1 MIPSLPGPAT
11 VTSLPTSTP
20 FPWQRPGVRKTWWA
34 GVWGK
39 WDELEAGGCAFT
51 SSARA
56 PLLEQLASS
65 RPLSRLHTAGRTQSS
80 LGLKIK
86 ASVVQGRGER
96 RRPSSVP
103 HTTLGLTHPPLPDF
117 SQTWEPP
124 REWDELQKAV
134 SARTARQQSEDYSD
148 DFDSDDVGS
157 LGGFSDTP
165 VDENSTNK
173 NLTNDFHV
181 SDDEEKDSPKMTF
194 LKTKI
199 INSNVTK
206 DLATFLVKTEKEG
219 PDTLEE
225 FGINSSKPQ
234 GKDWEIE
241 QEEMKTKSTPRLVK
255 FVSSENISNLEK
267 DTNVKLPLPW
277 LRGILRKT
285 SHVGDKDVLEEE
297 DNPAF
302 AKLQFSHSAPSSL
315 MRLSGKMLEIEQ
327 RTLSESP
334 NSEGPWLTS
343 PRTSLAIPHQL
354 SDAENLGD
362 HFFPQPTERSS
373 KKDQEKT
380 VDENHNIM
388 VSEITKSEDSNN
400 KCSTAE
406 ELMVSNTLEETEESQ
421 KTIEELGKNMKKS
434 QVVVD
439 EDRKSITSDTSPK
452 NKNEDTNMKKTSK
465 RNKSSRKKPLPTTTS
480 SQYLGTLKIL
490 DQKPLQKQSLE
501 LDKADSIRAAVYQD
515 WLVKKNLCF
524 QELQRV
530 KKNEAENLRI
540 QNEQKGAKKEEASAS
555 FEAWKAMKEKEAKK
569 MAAKKKLEEKKM
581 RQIEQEHAEKK
592 GEAQKAFEKWKEK
605 KLEYLKE
612 KNKKEREYERAKK
625 KKEEEYYAE
634 KIKDNLS
641 AVEKWHEQKEFL
653 IRQKMKE
660 KINERKKQ
668 EIKRVEKEDK
678 DKLAVNE
685 YERWLEKKDKK
696 QKHEKKQKKH
706 LVLYA
711 SESFPQWSSPGK
723 LAPAKN

>member
-148 DFDSDDVGS
+148 DFDSDDV
-157 LGGFSDTP
+157 
-165 VDENSTNK
+165 
-173 NLTNDFHV
+173 
-181 SDDEEKDSPKMTF
+181 
-194 LKTKI
+194 
-199 INSNVTK
+199 
-206 DLATFLVKTEKEG
+206 EKEG

-439 EDRKSITSDTSPK
+439 EDRKSITSDTSPKGLLKTSRSTSSKK

>member
-255 FVSSENISNLEK
+255 FVSS
-267 DTNVKLPLPW
+267 
-277 LRGILRKT
+277 
-285 SHVGDKDVLEEE
+285 
-297 DNPAF
+297 
-302 AKLQFSHSAPSSL
+302 
-315 MRLSGKMLEIEQ
+315 
-327 RTLSESP
+327 
-334 NSEGPWLTS
+334 
-343 PRTSLAIPHQL
+343 
-354 SDAENLGD
+354 
-362 HFFPQPTERSS
+362 
-373 KKDQEKT
+373 DQEKT

-439 EDRKSITSDTSPK
+439 EDRKSITSDTSPKGLLKTSRSTSSKK

>member
-1 MIPSLPGPAT
+1 MS
-11 VTSLPTSTP
+11 
-20 FPWQRPGVRKTWWA
+20 
-34 GVWGK
+34 
-39 WDELEAGGCAFT
+39 DELCST
-51 SSARA
+51 I
-56 PLLEQLASS
+56 LAYTKS
-65 RPLSRLHTAGRTQSS
+65 PKVAKRTTFQ
-80 LGLKIK
+80 
-86 ASVVQGRGER
+86 
-96 RRPSSVP
+96 
-103 HTTLGLTHPPLPDF
+103 
-117 SQTWEPP
+117 
-124 REWDELQKAV
+124 DELQKAV
-134 SARTARQQSEDYSD
+134 SARTARRQSEDYSD

-157 LGGFSDTP
+157 LGGYSDTS
-165 VDENSTNK
+165 VDEKSTNK
-173 NLTNDFHV
+173 NVTNDFPV
-181 SDDEEKDSPKMTF
+181 SDDEEKDSSKMTF
-194 LKTKI
+194 LKTKTTD
-199 INSNVTK
+199 SNVTK
-206 DLATFLVKTEKEG
+206 DLVAYSIKTEKEAG

-225 FGINSSKPQ
+225 FGINSLQPQ
-234 GKDWEIE
+234 GKDQESE
-241 QEEMKTKSTPRLVK
+241 EEEMQTKSTPRLVK
-255 FVSSENISNLEK
+255 FVSSENNSNLEK
-267 DTNVKLPLPW
+267 DTNVKVPLPR

-302 AKLQFSHSAPSSL
+302 VKTEFSHSAPSSL
-315 MRLSGKMLEIEQ
+315 TKLSGKIEQ

-334 NSEGPWLTS
+334 NSEGPWFTS
-343 PRTSLAIPHQL
+343 PQTSLAIPQQL

-362 HFFPQPTERSS
+362 HLFPLPAERSS
-373 KKDQEKT
+373 KKDHEKT

-388 VSEITKSEDSNN
+388 KSKDHNSR
-400 KCSTAE
+400 CSPAE
-406 ELMVSNTLEETEESQ
+406 ELMVSNTLEKAEESQ
-421 KTIEELGKNMKKS
+421 ETIIELEKNMKKL
-434 QVVVD
+434 QVFVD
-439 EDRKSITSDTSPK
+439 EDRKSVTSDASLKK
-452 NKNEDTNMKKTSK
+452 NNEDKNMKKTSK
-465 RNKSSRKKPLPTTTS
+465 RAKSIRKKPLPTTAS

-490 DQKPLQKQSLE
+490 DQKPSHKQSPE

-524 QELQRV
+524 QELQRI

-581 RQIEQEHAEKK
+581 RQIEEENAEKK

-641 AVEKWHEQKEFL
+641 AVEKWHEQKDFL

-685 YERWLEKKDKK
+685 YERWLEKKEKK
-696 QKHEKKQKKH
+696 QKHEKKQKKN
-706 LVLYA
+706 LVLHA
-711 SESFPQWSSPGK
+711 SESFPRWNFSRK